1 MTQALPKGYRTE
13 ELLRRYFIRN
23 GYFTVRGV
31 PFVYGGF
38 DITDI
43 DIWLYDR
50 PSSVSRH
57 RIIVDTKN
65 RNTPKTIERIF
76 WTKGLQQVLGV
87 EQAIV
92 ATTDKRP
99 VVADFGRE
107 QNVLILDG
115 AFLDKLQKSAEPFEA
130 RLTEEQLVGFLGT
143 YRPSKEGGDWRGL
156 FKTAKYPL
164 ARGLGYNAINRWLI
178 DARYFAEQALLVVTH
193 REVAL
198 RVLYLF
204 VSFIAIAIDFVM
216 KDLAFV
222 EPAAKLAALND
233 GLRHGSQGAT
243 GTKQLLELATGL
255 IEQYAP
261 EQKMLTPRI
270 KERLRKELEAIPT
283 KLLAEHFAKQ
293 SVSQDLF
300 SVAKELEGSA
310 YKSAFVSPQDLSSA
324 AKGMLGVLLD
334 FWELD
339 RRSFLL
345 SSGAADVPRVVANS
359 IEYEQPKDGTPTEQ
373 TPLPGIALDRS
384 EPTKG
389 K

>member
-1 MTQALPKGYRTE
+1 MTQALPKGYRME
-13 ELLRRYFIRN
+13 ELLRRYFIRG

-31 PFVYGGF
+31 PFVYEGF

-43 DIWLYDR
+43 DIWLYER

-99 VVADFGRE
+99 AVSNFGRE
-107 QNVLILDG
+107 QDVLILDG
-115 AFLDKLQKSAEPFEA
+115 TFLDKLQKSAEPFEA
-130 RLTEEQLVGFLGT
+130 RLTEEQLIDLLGT
-143 YRPSKEGGDWRGL
+143 YRPTKDGGDWRGL
-156 FKTAKYPL
+156 FKMAKRPL
-164 ARGLGYNAINRWLI
+164 ASGLGYNAINRWLI
-178 DARYFAEQALLVVTH
+178 DAKYFAEQALVVATH
-193 REVAL
+193 KEVAL
-198 RVLYLF
+198 RFLYLL

-216 KDLAFV
+216 RDLAFF
-222 EPAAKLAALND
+222 EPAAKLATLND

-261 EQKMLTPRI
+261 EHRILAPRI
-270 KERLRKELEAIPT
+270 RERVGQELEAIPT
-283 KLLAEHFAKQ
+283 KPLAEYFAKQ
-293 SVSQDLF
+293 SVSHDLF
-300 SVAKELEGSA
+300 SVARELEGAA
-310 YKSAFVSPQDLSSA
+310 YKSVFVSPHDFSPA
-324 AKGMLGVLLD
+324 AKGVLGVLLD
-334 FWELD
+334 FWELE

-345 SSGAADVPRVVANS
+345 NSSAADLPGVA
-359 IEYEQPKDGTPTEQ
+359 YPVEQAKDRATLTEQ
-373 TPLPGIALDRS
+373 APLPGLGFKKNPD
-384 EPTKG
+384 E
-389 K
+389 

>member
-31 PFVYGGF
+31 PFVYEGF
-38 DITDI
+38 DVTDI
-43 DIWLYDR
+43 DLWLYDR

-57 RIIVDTKN
+57 RIIVDAKN

-76 WTKGLQQVLGV
+76 WTKGLQQVLSV

-99 VVADFGRE
+99 AVSNFGRE

-130 RLTEEQLVGFLGT
+130 RLTEEELIDILGT
-143 YRPSKEGGDWRGL
+143 YRPTKDEGDWRRV
-156 FKTAKYPL
+156 FKTAKRPL
-164 ARGLGYNAINRWLI
+164 ASGLGYNAINRWLI
-178 DARYFAEQALLVVTH
+178 DAKYFAEQALLVATH

-198 RVLYLF
+198 RVLYLL

-216 KDLAFV
+216 KDLAFF

-243 GTKQLLELATGL
+243 GTKHLLELATGL

-261 EQKMLTPRI
+261 EHRMLAPRI
-270 KERLRKELEAIPT
+270 KEQLGKELEAIPT

-300 SVAKELEGSA
+300 SVAKELEGAA
-310 YKSAFVSPQDLSSA
+310 YKNVFVSPQSLSPA
-324 AKGMLGVLLD
+324 TKGMLGVLLD

-339 RRSFLL
+339 RRRFLL
-345 SSGAADVPRVVANS
+345 NSGAADVPEVAAS
-359 IEYEQPKDGTPTEQ
+359 VEQPKNRTTVTEQ
-373 TPLPGIALDRS
+373 APLPGLEAKKNGPD
-384 EPTKG
+384 K